1 MTLLKDV
8 LAELVGMFIG
18 DALLSSAIIAVVAFS
33 AGCIKLIG
41 IEPLIAGGVLLVG
54 CLAIILIAVRHAA
67 LSHVPVACPAALAAA
82 DSPATSRV
90 DPVPSQGA
98 RAGLTTSLEAWL
110 DRRRQRRCLAQLD
123 DERLADIGITREDA
137 TRESNKMS

>member
-1 MTLLKDV
+1 MAVLKDV
-8 LAELVGMFIG
+8 LAELIGMFIS
-18 DALLSSAIIAVVAFS
+18 DALLSSAIIAIVALS
-33 AGCIKLIG
+33 AGCIELIG

-54 CLAIILIAVRHAA
+54 CLAITLIAVRHAA
-67 LSHVPVACPAALAAA
+67 RSHAPIAGPAALADAG
-82 DSPATSRV
+82 SPAISRV
-90 DPVPSQGA
+90 DPAPSQGA
-98 RAGLTTSLEAWL
+98 RAGLITSLEAWL